1 MTPATEKSIF
11 KSNFTVPEGSS
22 YGEAIFLAKQLCCK
36 VTSSLMFN
44 PNLLC
49 TRFWIKVW
57 ASKIAGCGFGG
68 VGLNPPELWSGGTP
82 VLFSGKFSEI
92 RSISREGRKAS
103 RGNLASG
110 CPGGGIQEAGVEDK
124 LFFFF
129 FFFSPLQRWKILE
142 RFQKT
147 ETSLLQLPPV
157 PSPAA
162 FSSSSS
168 LFFFL
173 LLLSVG

>member
-22 YGEAIFLAKQLCCK
+22 YCEVIFLAKQLCCK

-68 VGLNPPELWSGGTP
+68 AGLNPPELWSGGTR
-82 VLFSGKFSEI
+82 VLVSGKFSEI
-92 RSISREGRKAS
+92 WSISREGRKPS

-110 CPGGGIQEAGVEDK
+110 CPGGGIQEAGAEDQ
-124 LFFFF
+124 LF
-129 FFFSPLQRWKILE
+129 
-142 RFQKT
+142 
-147 ETSLLQLPPV
+147 
-157 PSPAA
+157 
-162 FSSSSS
+162 
-168 LFFFL
+168 LFLFPFAEIEDT
-173 LLLSVG
+173 